1 MSDFNFEDFKS
12 TRQDMVQSGD
22 LRDKT
27 GEEAVFV
34 NHGLDAIFS
43 IQKIFAGISDNPQS
57 YYHKHPY
64 HSFVLET
71 VKIKDQADH
80 KPFHEKD
87 LEKGLDPQP
96 AKQVREGQAVKQWC
110 ALPRVPNDPT
120 DEEVRLLE
128 KCLRVWAA
136 IFQVESALVDLGDAQ
151 AITDE
156 DGAPLEDHLIGI
168 KYSPRSYEYEDDRT
182 GEEKWGTTIDVY
194 PYPVDQDTLERV
206 DLRGAFDVAEQM
218 VEQCQ
223 AGEVEVEKVAEM
235 LDYLIEIE
243 EMPESDAEEFMAKV
257 T

>member
-43 IQKIFAGISDNPQS
+43 IQKIFAGVSDNPQS
-57 YYHKHPY
+57 YYEGHPY
-64 HSFVLET
+64 HSFVLDVVE
-71 VKIKDQADH
+71 IKDQADH

-87 LEKGLDPQP
+87 LENGLEPQP

-110 ALPRVPNDPT
+110 ALPRVPNNPNS
-120 DEEVRLLE
+120 EEKRLLE
-128 KCLRVWAA
+128 KCLRMWAA
-136 IFQVESALVDLGDAQ
+136 VFHVESALVDMADVQG
-151 AITDE
+151 ITDE
-156 DGAPLEDHLIGI
+156 DGAELEDHLIGI

-223 AGEVEVEKVAEM
+223 AGSVEVEKVAEM